1 MQESIVLGRDMWV
14 SLGLGSKAKTQVKRE
29 RERERE
35 FCVCSFVGLGSI
47 KEGMHKSM
55 LTTTKKATTTTITII
70 SCFPAL

>member
-35 FCVCSFVGLGSI
+35 SFVCALLWGLEVSRRAC
-47 KEGMHKSM
+47 
-55 LTTTKKATTTTITII
+55 TNP
-70 SCFPAL
+70 C

>member
-35 FCVCSFVGLGSI
+35 SFV
-47 KEGMHKSM
+47 
-55 LTTTKKATTTTITII
+55 
-70 SCFPAL
+70 CALLWG

>member
-14 SLGLGSKAKTQVKRE
+14 SLGLGSKAKTQVKTE

>member
-35 FCVCSFVGLGSI
+35 RESFV
-47 KEGMHKSM
+47 
-55 LTTTKKATTTTITII
+55 
-70 SCFPAL
+70 CALLWG